1 MILTVTL
8 NTSIDQALFLDSL
21 KLGDTNRVQKVQI
34 DAGGKGV
41 NLSRVAHVF
50 GGNTL
55 ATGFA
60 GGPTGDFLR
69 GLLDRAGV
77 PHQFVPTA
85 EPTRTN
91 FNIETDDG
99 HPPTTLN
106 ALGPHVSAQ
115 EWATFCSLFQEV
127 LPQADWVC
135 LCGSIPPGLDL
146 TVYQELVAMCKGK
159 RVLVD
164 ADGDALALAAKSCP
178 TMLKPNLKE
187 AERLLGQAIQDPV
200 EAAQSLRE
208 LAGAEMVIISLGAQ
222 GAVLAS
228 SEGVYHGDSPQVIA
242 VSTVGSGDSMLGAF
256 LARLEGGDPVPTA
269 FQWGLAAGAATATTD
284 GTGIGPLSV
293 IELLFDRARVKR
305 VG

>member
-41 NLSRVAHVF
+41 NLSRVAHML

-69 GLLDRAGV
+69 GLLDRDGV
-77 PHQFVPTA
+77 PHQFTPTA

-106 ALGPHVSAQ
+106 ALGPLVSAQ
-115 EWATFCSLFQEV
+115 EWATFCALFQEL

-135 LCGSIPPGLDL
+135 LCGSIPPGLEL
-146 TVYQELVAMCKGK
+146 TVYQELLALSKGK

-164 ADGDALALAAKSCP
+164 ADGDALALAVKSRP
-178 TMLKPNLKE
+178 TMLKPNLK
-187 AERLLGQAIQDPV
+187 
-200 EAAQSLRE
+200 
-208 LAGAEMVIISLGAQ
+208 
-222 GAVLAS
+222 
-228 SEGVYHGDSPQVIA
+228 
-242 VSTVGSGDSMLGAF
+242 
-256 LARLEGGDPVPTA
+256 
-269 FQWGLAAGAATATTD
+269 
-284 GTGIGPLSV
+284 
-293 IELLFDRARVKR
+293 
-305 VG
+305 